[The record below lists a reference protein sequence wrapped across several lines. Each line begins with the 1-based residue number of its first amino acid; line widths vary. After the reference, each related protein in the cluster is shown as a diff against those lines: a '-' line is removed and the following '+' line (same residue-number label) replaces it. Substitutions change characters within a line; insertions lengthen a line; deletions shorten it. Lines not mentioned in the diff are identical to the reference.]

1 MKNFGNNIEDFK
13 DKEITLERIKD
24 LCTPGSTIYIG
35 SGCSE
40 PIYITNYLTKQ
51 NLTDCYIFHYFSQTT
66 QTFFDKNNPALFRHN
81 SLSIVNSEVMR
92 DAVAEGESDYTP
104 IMASDIPKLL
114 QSERYN
120 IDLAFIQISPPDQN
134 GYCSLGTNVD
144 LNRSII
150 NVAEII
156 VAQINPL
163 MPRTMGD
170 SFIHINDID
179 FYLFHEM
186 PLIEYEP
193 PEASEVFHE
202 IAKNT
207 AKLIEDGS
215 TLNLGIGK
223 IPYILPQYLKD
234 KQDLAIFSEFLME
247 SVVDLIKTGVV
258 TCKKNTYPHCMTSFI
273 LGSKRFYNF
282 VDNNPFIEFH
292 PTEFITNLL
301 EIAKNNKLCSVYSP
315 LSVDLIGQVTNDLPK
330 RLYSGIGGEADFI
343 RGSILSDGGKSIIA
357 LPSTTESGKSRI
369 VPILMYSPVALRAFE
384 IQYVVTEYGIANLHG
399 KTLRERVLSLIGI
412 AHPKHR
418 KWLLDQAKQANLIYQ
433 DQKIP
438 TSEDGTALNYPQV
451 SWTYELRGEGNVHIR
466 PIQPIDERL
475 IQELYYSLSP
485 NDRILRFFTN
495 RKYFNHELTHYI
507 INSID
512 YNRQYIIGGFIGKEE
527 GNQRIIAIAEY
538 HCDEKSNYPE
548 LGEFAITI
556 HENYRGKGLGRF
568 LTNTIIQVAKDHG
581 LKGLRGDVLVKNEAM
596 RQLLET
602 LPYNVTFI
610 REQKSFAFRFQF
622 DDLKK
627 SGNKE

>member
-1 MKNFGNNIEDFK
+1 MNNLEDYK
-13 DKEITLERIKD
+13 EKEITLEKIRE
-24 LCTPGSTIYIG
+24 LCKPGSTIYIG

-40 PIYITNYLTKQ
+40 PIYITEYLTKQ

-66 QTFFDKNNPALFRHN
+66 QTFFSEENPALFRHN
-81 SLSIVNSEVMR
+81 SLSIVNSEKMR
-92 DAVAEGESDYTP
+92 DAVAEGKSDYTP
-104 IMASDIPKLL
+104 VMASDIPKLL
-114 QSERYN
+114 HSERYK
-120 IDLAFIQISPPDQN
+120 IDLAFLQISPPDQN

-144 LNRSII
+144 INRSII
-150 NVAEII
+150 NVADIT

-179 FYLFHEM
+179 YYVFHEM
-186 PLIEYEP
+186 PLIEFES
-193 PEASEVFHE
+193 PETSDVFHE

-215 TLNLGIGK
+215 TLNLGVGK
-223 IPYILPQYLKD
+223 IPFLLPEYLKD
-234 KQDLAIFSEFLME
+234 KQSLAIFSEFLME
-247 SVVDLIKTGVV
+247 SVIDLIKEGII
-258 TCKKNTYPHCMTSFI
+258 TCKQNTFPHCMTSFI
-273 LGSKRFYNF
+273 IGTKRFYDF

-292 PTEFITNLL
+292 PTEFITNLQN
-301 EIAKNNKLCSVYSP
+301 IGRNKKLCSIYSA
-315 LSVDLIGQVTNDLPK
+315 LSVDFIGQVTNDLPK

-343 RGSILSDGGKSIIA
+343 RGSLLSKGGKSIIA

-418 KWLLDQAKQANLIYQ
+418 KWLLNQAKQANLIYQ

-438 TSEDGTALNYPQV
+438 MTEDGTVLNYPQV
-451 SWTYELRGEGNVHIR
+451 SWTYQIKNGEKVDIR

-485 NDRILRFFTN
+485 DDRVLRFFTN
-495 RKYFNHELTHYI
+495 RKYFNHKITHYI
-507 INSID
+507 ISSID
-512 YNRQYIIGGFIGKEE
+512 YNKQYIIGGFVGKEE
-527 GNQRIIAIAEY
+527 GNQRIIAITEY
-538 HCDEKSNYPE
+538 HCEEDSNFPE

-556 HENYRGKGLGRF
+556 HEDYRGKGLGRF
-568 LTNTIIQVAKDHG
+568 LMNTLIDVAKENG
-581 LKGLRGDVLVKNEAM
+581 LKGLKGDVLAYNEGM
-596 RQLLET
+596 LHLLET
-602 LPYNVTFI
+602 LPYDVTMI
-610 REQKSFAFRFQF
+610 REQKSFAFRFKF
-622 DDLKK
+622 DELKEK
-627 SGNKE
+627 GDESEV